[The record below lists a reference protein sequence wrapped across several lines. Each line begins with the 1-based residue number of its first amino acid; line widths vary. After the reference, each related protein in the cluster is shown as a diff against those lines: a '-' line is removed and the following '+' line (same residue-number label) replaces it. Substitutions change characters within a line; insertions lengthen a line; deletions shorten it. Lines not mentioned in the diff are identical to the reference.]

1 MFRLFVPYLRA
12 YLFSLKECVRRQ
24 GAFKNHSMDFFLGPS
39 LSRGGGEHSHALLSY
54 LHTEPALSVV
64 HFYNGYS
71 KAMCRD
77 KGPVMKGQDKEKRD
91 PKIFQE
97 LLTDGKK

>member
-1 MFRLFVPYLRA
+1 MCEEAGGL
-12 YLFSLKECVRRQ
+12 LKITQ
-24 GAFKNHSMDFFLGPS
+24 WIFFLGPS
-39 LSRGGGEHSHALLSY
+39 LSRGGGEYSHALLSY

>member
-1 MFRLFVPYLRA
+1 M
-12 YLFSLKECVRRQ
+12 RRQ
-24 GAFKNHSMDFFLGPS
+24 GAFKNHSMDFFSRSQPVE
-39 LSRGGGEHSHALLSY
+39 RGGGEHSHALLSY

-77 KGPVMKGQDKEKRD
+77 KGPVIKGQDKEKGTQKYFRN
-91 PKIFQE
+91 F
-97 LLTDGKK
+97 